1 MRVKMSRGR
10 FVCGRFIKALAEMV
24 QKHTDEE
31 DCLIIADKQS
41 GIKTD
46 LFERLEDYLLANKKV
61 KKADKD

>member
-1 MRVKMSRGR
+1 
-10 FVCGRFIKALAEMV
+10 MV

-31 DCLIIADKQS
+31 DSCLIIADKQS

-46 LFERLEDYLLANKKV
+46 KFERLEDYQLANKKV

>member
-1 MRVKMSRGR
+1 MSRGR

-41 GIKTD
+41 G
-46 LFERLEDYLLANKKV
+46 KKN
-61 KKADKD
+61 